1 MKEKLDCALNGIAL
15 ESVDPRLYVQDI
27 AEEIRMRVDTAPR
40 VDRGLRL
47 IGAPEREG
55 LTVTLRFMVKER
67 DRAARARVISRVN
80 AWAREGW
87 LTVSTRPEQRLYVVC
102 TQPAGS
108 ETYRWSGDMQLT
120 LTACGEACWQ
130 DRYPT
135 AASVSGSAGEAV
147 LRPLGTRPCPL
158 EARIVNRSG
167 EALNALSLT
176 VNGRRMA
183 FEGLG
188 LAEEETLE
196 IACDEYGLLK
206 AAVNGAG
213 RLSCRTADSADA
225 LTLTPCRENAV
236 RFAADGTCGVTLYAR
251 GRYD

>member
-1 MKEKLDCALNGIAL
+1 
-15 ESVDPRLYVQDI
+15 
-27 AEEIRMRVDTAPR
+27 
-40 VDRGLRL
+40 
-47 IGAPEREG
+47 
-55 LTVTLRFMVKER
+55 
-67 DRAARARVISRVN
+67 
-80 AWAREGW
+80 
-87 LTVSTRPEQRLYVVC
+87 
-102 TQPAGS
+102 
-108 ETYRWSGDMQLT
+108 MQLT

-167 EALNALSLT
+167 EAVNALSLT

-188 LAEEETLE
+188 LAEGETLE

-206 AAVNGAG
+206 AAVNGTG
-213 RLSCRTADSADA
+213 QLSCRTADSADA
-225 LTLTPCRENAV
+225 LTLTPCRDNVV